1 MPDLAA
7 PYIQRGIVEM
17 LLLAVIAGVL
27 GTWVVLRRLPFYTHA
42 IGTATFPGLVVAGP
56 WGVPAQLTALVCA
69 VGFGG
74 VLERLQRTARID
86 PDAAIGLLLVAAL
99 AVGVVLASDVYDSGA
114 GVDRLLFG
122 SLIALTPLDLW
133 LTAAAA
139 AVGVLA
145 CDRALRRSWLATGF
159 DADGARAGGVR
170 TALADRVLL
179 VAVAVAVVVALDA
192 VGALLV
198 TVVLTVPAATVRLFE
213 PDAAHPAARDVR
225 LDRGRGRRR
234 RDRRRRVQ
242 RRPRARRWRCSAPLS
257 TALRPLAV
265 AAQTEGGDGMST
277 RADVK
282 DLRGGYVR
290 RRRRARRGELRRGAR
305 RDRGRARAPT
315 AAARRRC
322 SGPCSGSCR
331 SAAGEVVLDR
341 AARVRAADRAG
352 AAGFPRQRARRRA
365 DGRVRADAV
374 VQARAR
380 ADRAAADAALDRVGL
395 ADRAGDRFGTLSGGQ
410 RQRVLIARAL
420 VQDAR
425 VLLLDEPLSGVDRP
439 SAAQIERVFGELQA
453 EGRALLVATHDVGQ
467 ARALDRVLCLN
478 RGQVAFGSPADVLT
492 TDVLAETYGDELVIL
507 DGGSARPSPSSTT
520 TTPTDADWLPSPAG
534 SCSGRSS
541 RRSCSGSRA
550 GRSACGSCCSGAR
563 TRPSRSATRC
573 CPGS

>member
-74 VLERLQRTARID
+74 VLERLQRTRRID

-99 AVGVVLASDVYDSGA
+99 AIGVVLASDVYHSGA

-139 AVGVLA
+139 VGGAGVPT
-145 CDRALRRSWLATGF
+145 RALRRSWLATGF
-159 DADGARAGGVR
+159 DPDRRPRRRRARR
-170 TALADRVLL
+170 RWPTARCC

-213 PDAAHPAARDVR
+213 PALRTQQLATFGA
-225 LDRGRGRRR
+225 DRGRGRSPRSCIA
-234 RDRRRRVQ
+234 DALQ
-242 RRPRARRWRCSAPLS
+242 RRPGPGAGGARRARLRRSPRGAARSARDAPA
-257 TALRPLAV
+257 TPV
-265 AAQTEGGDGMST
+265 QGGGVT
-277 RADVK
+277 VLVDVR

-290 RRRRARRGELRRGAR
+290 GADVLGGVDFAVAPGEIVAVLGPNGGGKTTLFRALLGELPFRTR
-305 RDRGRARAPT
+305 RGRAR
-315 AAARRRC
+315 R
-322 SGPCSGSCR
+322 
-331 SAAGEVVLDR
+331 AAG
-341 AARVRAADRAG
+341 VRAADRG
-352 AAGFPRQRARRRA
+352 RAARLPGQRARRRA
-365 DGRVRADAV
+365 DGRVRAHAV
-374 VQARAR
+374 VQAGGAGGPRAR
-380 ADRAAADAALDRVGL
+380 PTRRSSASGSPTARTTASGRS
-395 ADRAGDRFGTLSGGQ
+395 RGGQ

-420 VQDAR
+420 VQDAP

-453 EGRALLVATHDVGQ
+453 EGRALLVATHDVAQ
-467 ARALDRVLCLN
+467 ARAWPRVLCLN
-478 RGQVAFGSPADVLT
+478 HGQVAFGAPEQVLDAPT
-492 TDVLAETYGDELVIL
+492 CC
-507 DGGSARPSPSSTT
+507 ARPTATSS
-520 TTPTDADWLPSPAG
+520 
-534 SCSGRSS
+534 
-541 RRSCSGSRA
+541 
-550 GRSACGSCCSGAR
+550 
-563 TRPSRSATRC
+563 
-573 CPGS
+573 